1 MIATVPLP
9 MNYSDWKEECV
20 VACVYVRECMCV
32 CHRQLAQTLVKV
44 ENRWSRFLHS
54 TD

>member
-32 CHRQLAQTLVKV
+32 CHRQLAQKSGKSGKQVVKI
-44 ENRWSRFLHS
+44 FTQH
-54 TD
+54 